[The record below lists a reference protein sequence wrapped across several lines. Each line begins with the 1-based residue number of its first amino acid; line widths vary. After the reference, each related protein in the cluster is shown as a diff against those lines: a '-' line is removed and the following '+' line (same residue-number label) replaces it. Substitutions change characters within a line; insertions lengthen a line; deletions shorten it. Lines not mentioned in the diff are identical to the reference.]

1 MVQSNFSRLNV
12 IYIIIFIYLSGG
24 GRTAKEVFHKKSDE
38 KFLPRKVAQPTAP
51 PTFSYTKISNK
62 LEKTT
67 KEMHYFTHLLFFNWL
82 LVFL

>member
-12 IYIIIFIYLSGG
+12 IYIIIFIYLPGG
-24 GRTAKEVFHKKSDE
+24 GRIAKEVFHKKSDE

-51 PTFSYTKISNK
+51 PTFSYRKISNK

-67 KEMHYFTHLLFFNWL
+67 KKMHYFTHLLFSIGC
-82 LVFL
+82 